1 MKTEI
6 SNILVPTDFST
17 EAECAIVHACTI
29 AARTGDE
36 IKLLHV
42 VNKESLAEL
51 KKTKQD
57 IDSLHRKLES
67 QCTYYSEKF
76 SVKMTSILKEGSI
89 FTIIG
94 EVADEEKS
102 QLIVMGTHGVRGV
115 QHIVGAFAL
124 KVIAS
129 SSVPVVVVQRKLPIH
144 GGYLKI
150 VSPIDFSIETKQKTL
165 QTMSVAKMFDA
176 EVHLF
181 TQAGSDDDVANK
193 IKLNMQ
199 FVKRHLQEQDI
210 KVTVSGQQN
219 KHSDFSKDFIAYAK
233 EIDADL
239 IVILTTVEKGI
250 KDIVLGTEEQKV
262 INNSEEIPVMVVN
275 PLSNMYKTES
285 LASVIHIGF

>member
-29 AARTGDE
+29 AAKTGDE
-36 IKLLHV
+36 VKLLHV
-42 VNKESLAEL
+42 INKESLAEL
-51 KKTKQD
+51 KKNKQTVE
-57 IDSLHRKLES
+57 SLERKLES
-67 QCTYYSEKF
+67 QCTYYAEKF
-76 SVKMTSILKEGSI
+76 SVKLSSILKEGSI
-89 FTIIG
+89 FDVIG
-94 EVADEEKS
+94 EVADDEKS
-102 QLIVMGTHGVRGV
+102 QLVVMGTHGVRGV

-124 KVIAS
+124 KVIAG
-129 SSVPVVVVQRKLPIH
+129 SSVPVIVVQRKLPMH

-181 TQAGSDDDVANK
+181 TQAGSDDDLENK

-199 FVKRHLQEQDI
+199 FVKRHLEEQDI
-210 KVTVSGQQN
+210 NVTVAAQQ
-219 KHSDFSKDFIAYAK
+219 KSSDFAKDFIAYAK
-233 EIDADL
+233 TIDADL

-275 PLSNMYKTES
+275 PLHNMYKTES